1 MTLLPNFS
9 DIKSFLLI
17 VVLICTGVA
26 QSHAQR
32 LRFPD
37 AFQDQFG
44 NLGQTGNVG
53 LPQNG
58 VLTTTPQSV
67 PQLPNLTLPT
77 FPTPNF
83 NPGVLPQGQPPGNLI
98 PDLQGFPQGVFPGN
112 QSGNFGA
119 IPTLDLP
126 RSSQAF
132 SNQIFPQ
139 RDPSNYQLQP
149 FPIFPNPANLPA
161 TQVRPPVTPPQYS
174 PPQNILPQ
182 FPQRSNATLP
192 NTGFGQQPF
201 NYGTNPSAFQNRWP
215 YQGLGSNFLPAIDWT
230 WPRQQWQRFQNE
242 FLPRVLERP
251 RFRQTYLHGSNRGA
265 GQGNELDINDIEFA
279 TTLTIPNFLQSR
291 QPLRISPGLV
301 ASFWDGPDTPSTG
314 FDLPSKAFGAYL
326 AMDHVTDLAKTAGVE
341 TNFTVGVYSDYDN
354 FSSDAIRLQGRLLG
368 WQRINE
374 YTVGKLGVEY
384 LDRVK
389 VKMLPA
395 VGLFM
400 SPNPDMKFDLYF
412 PRTKLSHR
420 IPNVGNYEMWSYV
433 GAEYGGG
440 SWAIE
445 RTDGS
450 DDQVDINDVRAF
462 VGVEWIGPRRV
473 TGFFDFGYAFERELV
488 YASNQSNNL
497 ELQDTLMIRSGVAF

>member
-1 MTLLPNFS
+1 LTLIANFF
-9 DIKSFLLI
+9 DIRHCLLA
-17 VVLICTGVA
+17 VVLVCACVA

-44 NLGQTGNVG
+44 GIGQTGSVA

-58 VLTTTPQSV
+58 LSAAAQSI
-67 PQLPNLTLPT
+67 PQLPNLTLPSLT
-77 FPTPNF
+77 APNF
-83 NPGVLPQGQPPGNLI
+83 DPGFLPQGVPTGNLI
-98 PDLQGFPQGVFPGN
+98 PNQLSFPQGVFPGT
-112 QSGNFGA
+112 QPQNFGA

-132 SNQIFPQ
+132 SQLGFPQ

-149 FPIFPNPANLPA
+149 FPIFPNPANLRTP
-161 TQVRPPVTPPQYS
+161 QLQPPVR

-182 FPQRSNATLP
+182 FQPNLP
-192 NTGFGQQPF
+192 NTGLGQQQF
-201 NYGTNPSAFQNRWP
+201 NFGTNPGAFQSRFP
-215 YQGLGSNFLPAIDWT
+215 YQGLTGNFLPAVDWT
-230 WPRQQWQRFQNE
+230 WPRQQWQRFQND
-242 FLPRVLERP
+242 FLPRVLEHP
-251 RFRQTYLHGSNRGA
+251 RLRQTYLHGSNRGA
-265 GQGNELDINDIEFA
+265 NPGNELDINDIEVA

-291 QPLRISPGLV
+291 QPLRISPGFV

-314 FDLPSKAFGAYL
+314 FDLPSRAFGAYL
-326 AMDHVTDLAKTAGVE
+326 AADHVTDLARTSGLE

-354 FSSDAIRLQGRLLG
+354 FSSDAIRLQGRILG

-374 YTVGKLGVEY
+374 YTVGKLGIEY

-389 VKMLPA
+389 VKLLPA
-395 VGLFM
+395 VGLFL
-400 SPNPDMKFDLYF
+400 SPNPDIKLDLYF
-412 PRTKLSHR
+412 PRTKLAHR

-445 RTDGS
+445 RIDGS

-462 VGVEWIGPRRV
+462 IGVEWIGPRRV

-488 YASNQSNNL
+488 YASDRRNNL
-497 ELQDTLMIRSGVAF
+497 ELQDTLMIRSGIAF

>member
-1 MTLLPNFS
+1 M
-9 DIKSFLLI
+9 
-17 VVLICTGVA
+17 LICASVA

-44 NLGQTGNVG
+44 NLGQTGSVG
-53 LPQNG
+53 LPQSG
-58 VLTTTPQSV
+58 ALTSSPQNL
-67 PQLPNLTLPT
+67 PQLPNLSLPS
-77 FPTPNF
+77 FPAPNF
-83 NPGVLPQGQPPGNLI
+83 NPGGLPQNLQVI
-98 PDLQGFPQGVFPGN
+98 PQGVFPST
-112 QSGNFGA
+112 QPQNFGA

-126 RSSQAF
+126 RSDQAF
-132 SNQIFPQ
+132 SNQVFPQ

-149 FPIFPNPANLPA
+149 FPIFPNPANLTA
-161 TQVRPPVTPPQYS
+161 TQIRPPVRA
-174 PPQNILPQ
+174 PQNILPQ
-182 FPQRSNATLP
+182 FPQRPNNTLP
-192 NTGFGQQPF
+192 NTGFGQQQF
-201 NYGTNPSAFQNRWP
+201 NFGTNPSAFQNRWP

-230 WPRQQWQRFQNE
+230 WPRQQWQRFQND

-265 GQGNELDINDIEFA
+265 NPGNELDINDIEFA
-279 TTLTIPNFLQSR
+279 TTLTVPNFLQSR
-291 QPLRISPGLV
+291 QPLRISPGFI
-301 ASFWDGPDTPSTG
+301 ASFWDGPDAPSTG

-326 AMDHVTDLAKTAGVE
+326 AADHVTDLAKTAGLE

-389 VKMLPA
+389 VKLLPA

-400 SPNPDMKFDLYF
+400 SPNPDMKLDLYF

-462 VGVEWIGPRRV
+462 IGVEWIGPRRV

-497 ELQDTLMIRSGVAF
+497 DLQDTLMIRSGLAF

>member
-1 MTLLPNFS
+1 M
-9 DIKSFLLI
+9 
-17 VVLICTGVA
+17 CTCVG

-44 NLGQTGNVG
+44 SLGRTGSVG
-53 LPQNG
+53 LPQSG
-58 VLTTTPQSV
+58 LLTPAAQTV
-67 PQLPNLTLPT
+67 PQLPNLSLPS
-77 FPTPNF
+77 FPAPNF
-83 NPGVLPQGQPPGNLI
+83 NPGVLPQGVPAGNLV
-98 PDLQGFPQGVFPGN
+98 PNLQGFPQ
-112 QSGNFGA
+112 NFGP

-161 TQVRPPVTPPQYS
+161 PQIRPPAVA
-174 PPQNILPQ
+174 PPQNVLPQ
-182 FPQRSNATLP
+182 FPQGFNNTLP

-201 NYGTNPSAFQNRWP
+201 NLGTNPSAFQNRWP
-215 YQGLGSNFLPAIDWT
+215 YQGLGSNFLPAVDWT

-265 GQGNELDINDIEFA
+265 TPGNELDINDIEVA

-291 QPLRISPGLV
+291 QPLRISPGFI

-314 FDLPSKAFGAYL
+314 FDLPESAFGAYL
-326 AMDHVTDLAKTAGVE
+326 AADHVTDLARRSGLE
-341 TNFTVGVYSDYDN
+341 TNLTVGVYSDYDN
-354 FSSDAIRLQGRLLG
+354 FSSDAIRVQGRLLG

-384 LDRVK
+384 LDRVR
-389 VKMLPA
+389 VKLLPA
-395 VGLFM
+395 VGLFL
-400 SPNPDMKFDLYF
+400 SPNPDIKFDLYF
-412 PRTKLSHR
+412 PRTKLAHR
-420 IPNVGNYEMWSYV
+420 IPNVGNFEMWSYV

-445 RTDGS
+445 RIDGS
-450 DDQVDINDVRAF
+450 DDQVDINDVRAA
-462 VGVEWIGPRRV
+462 VGIEWIGPRRV

-488 YASNQSNNL
+488 FDSDPSNSL
-497 ELQDTLMIRSGVAF
+497 DLQDTLFVRSGLAF

>member
-1 MTLLPNFS
+1 M
-9 DIKSFLLI
+9 
-17 VVLICTGVA
+17 LICTSVG

-44 NLGQTGNVG
+44 NLGQTGSVAFPQSG
-53 LPQNG
+53 ALPAPPQN
-58 VLTTTPQSV
+58 L
-67 PQLPNLTLPT
+67 PQLPNLSLPS
-77 FPTPNF
+77 FPAPNF
-83 NPGVLPQGQPPGNLI
+83 NPGALPQGI
-98 PDLQGFPQGVFPGN
+98 FPGAQP
-112 QSGNFGA
+112 QSFGP

-132 SNQIFPQ
+132 SSQIFPQ

-149 FPIFPNPANLPA
+149 FPIFPNPANLQTP
-161 TQVRPPVTPPQYS
+161 QVRAPLFNFNPPAVTPPAVA

-182 FPQRSNATLP
+182 FQQGFNNTLP
-192 NTGFGQQPF
+192 NTGFGQQQF
-201 NYGTNPSAFQNRWP
+201 NFGTNPSAFQNRWP

-265 GQGNELDINDIEFA
+265 TPGNELDINDIEVA

-291 QPLRISPGLV
+291 QPLRISPGFI

-314 FDLPSKAFGAYL
+314 FDLPESAFGAYL
-326 AMDHVTDLAKTAGVE
+326 AADHVTDLARRSGLE
-341 TNFTVGVYSDYDN
+341 TNLTVGVYSDYDN
-354 FSSDAIRLQGRLLG
+354 FSSDAIRVQGRLLG
-368 WQRINE
+368 WQRIND

-384 LDRVK
+384 LDRVR
-389 VKMLPA
+389 VKLLPA
-395 VGLFM
+395 VGLFL
-400 SPNPDMKFDLYF
+400 SPNPDIKFDLYF
-412 PRTKLSHR
+412 PRTKLAHR
-420 IPNVGNYEMWSYV
+420 IPNVGNFEMWAYV
-433 GAEYGGG
+433 GGEYGGG

-445 RTDGS
+445 RIDGS

-488 YASNQSNNL
+488 YASDPSNSL
-497 ELQDTLMIRSGVAF
+497 DLQDTLMIRSGLAF